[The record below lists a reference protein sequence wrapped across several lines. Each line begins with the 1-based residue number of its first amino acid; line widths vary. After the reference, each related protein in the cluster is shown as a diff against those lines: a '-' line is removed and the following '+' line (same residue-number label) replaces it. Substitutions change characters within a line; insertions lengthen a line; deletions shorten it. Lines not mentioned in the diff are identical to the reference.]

1 MFRSVS
7 TGKSSLNWLE
17 RLRTAKGFNDD
28 GPAELENFLQNPNSV
43 DPKPNSDPTQNEDT
57 QLFNIMS
64 NVLNELFIFGDNRSN
79 STQFKK
85 SARKQKNPRICDVGR
100 EKENAATEKV
110 TLQRSRDGEGVKEL
124 DNYENGG
131 RDVDLVGFSRTEV
144 TVIDTSY
151 ESWKFD
157 KFLYRKRNVWKVRD
171 KKVNG
176 ESVCI
181 KRKLKE
187 SGRLEEEQRVGKKTK
202 VDKNQGNEEG
212 LEFPSNEMNVREV
225 CKTSPEDGTM
235 KTKQLDSKLNDGSSS
250 VILIKSIHT
259 SKKNGPSI
267 SKSCLKSKQK
277 RTMLIGG
284 SGVEICQV
292 KKVG

>member
-7 TGKSSLNWLE
+7 TGKSSSNWLD

-28 GPAELENFLQNPNSV
+28 GPAELENFPQNPNSV
-43 DPKPNSDPTQNEDT
+43 DPKPNSAKIRDPTQNEDT
-57 QLFNIMS
+57 QLINIMS
-64 NVLNELFIFGDNRSN
+64 NVLNELFNFGDNRSI

-124 DNYENGG
+124 VNYENGG
-131 RDVDLVGFSRTEV
+131 RDVDLVGFTRMEV

-176 ESVCI
+176 ESVWI
-181 KRKLKE
+181 KRKWKA
-187 SGRLEEEQRVGKKTK
+187 SGCRLEEEQRVGKKTK

-212 LEFPSNEMNVREV
+212 LEFPSIKMNVPEA
-225 CKTSPEDGTM
+225 CKTSPKDGTI

-250 VILIKSIHT
+250 VIVIKSIHT

-284 SGVEICQV
+284 S
-292 KKVG
+292 